1 MFKKYLSWWL
11 SPAGGGSGGGVW
23 LRGGR
28 SFLVPLM
35 WYMAVLSV
43 FGFLGN
49 GGASAAADNQPL
61 AIQTFCQ
68 PLAGMQ

>member
-1 MFKKYLSWWL
+1 
-11 SPAGGGSGGGVW
+11 
-23 LRGGR
+23 
-28 SFLVPLM
+28 M